1 MEKCYCMVY
10 EVILRNVVVLVYVSG
25 LRRVH

>member
-1 MEKCYCMVY
+1 MEKCCCMVY

-25 LRRVH
+25 LRRVN